1 MIERSGSKNVGLII
15 PGTNNDRILKI
26 APGDNIP
33 SAGLKYK
40 EQIEMALI
48 GNTVKPK
55 KLVVAFSGVDHA
67 EIDDALNALADENVS
82 YAAVSTQ
89 TETVASKV
97 VSWVKEQR
105 EIGKNIKAVL
115 PENTAD
121 NEAVINFSTESVSIV
136 DKSYT
141 AEQFCAR
148 MAGLFA
154 GTPITESATYAVL
167 PEATDCTRMSKK
179 EMDSAI
185 DAGKLILFYE
195 DGEVRVARAV
205 NSFTTKT
212 DEKGDQYK
220 KIKLVDI
227 MDTIKSD
234 LRSTIRNEWI
244 GKKVNTYDN
253 KCLLISAIQGY
264 MDDLVLQNVL
274 ESATVEIDING
285 NKQYLE
291 QNGVDATDM
300 SSDDIKKANTG
311 DKVYL
316 VANIKMND
324 AIEDV
329 TLEISI

>member
-82 YAAVSTQ
+82 YAAVSAQ
-89 TETVASKV
+89 TDTVASKV

-179 EMDSAI
+179 
-185 DAGKLILFYE
+185 
-195 DGEVRVARAV
+195 R
-205 NSFTTKT
+205 
-212 DEKGDQYK
+212 
-220 KIKLVDI
+220 
-227 MDTIKSD
+227 
-234 LRSTIRNEWI
+234 WI
-244 GKKVNTYDN
+244 QQLMQEN
-253 KCLLISAIQGY
+253 
-264 MDDLVLQNVL
+264 
-274 ESATVEIDING
+274 
-285 NKQYLE
+285 
-291 QNGVDATDM
+291 
-300 SSDDIKKANTG
+300 
-311 DKVYL
+311 
-316 VANIKMND
+316 
-324 AIEDV
+324 
-329 TLEISI
+329 

>member
-1 MIERSGSKNVGLII
+1 MLNGGL
-15 PGTNNDRILKI
+15 
-26 APGDNIP
+26 
-33 SAGLKYK
+33 
-40 EQIEMALI
+40 
-48 GNTVKPK
+48 
-55 KLVVAFSGVDHA
+55 
-67 EIDDALNALADENVS
+67 
-82 YAAVSTQ
+82 
-89 TETVASKV
+89 
-97 VSWVKEQR
+97 
-105 EIGKNIKAVL
+105 
-115 PENTAD
+115 
-121 NEAVINFSTESVSIV
+121 
-136 DKSYT
+136 
-141 AEQFCAR
+141 
-148 MAGLFA
+148 
-154 GTPITESATYAVL
+154 
-167 PEATDCTRMSKK
+167 
-179 EMDSAI
+179 
-185 DAGKLILFYE
+185 AGKLILFYE

-244 GKKVNTYDN
+244 GKKANTYDN

>member
-115 PENTAD
+115 SDLYERLGYKKTA
-121 NEAVINFSTESVSIV
+121 
-136 DKSYT
+136 K
-141 AEQFCAR
+141 
-148 MAGLFA
+148 
-154 GTPITESATYAVL
+154 
-167 PEATDCTRMSKK
+167 ATDLELYYIMKP
-179 EMDSAI
+179 
-185 DAGKLILFYE
+185 IL
-195 DGEVRVARAV
+195 
-205 NSFTTKT
+205 TP
-212 DEKGDQYK
+212 EKQNGFE
-220 KIKLVDI
+220 L
-227 MDTIKSD
+227 
-234 LRSTIRNEWI
+234 I
-244 GKKVNTYDN
+244 GKR
-253 KCLLISAIQGY
+253 
-264 MDDLVLQNVL
+264 
-274 ESATVEIDING
+274 
-285 NKQYLE
+285 
-291 QNGVDATDM
+291 
-300 SSDDIKKANTG
+300 
-311 DKVYL
+311 
-316 VANIKMND
+316 
-324 AIEDV
+324 
-329 TLEISI
+329 

>member
-55 KLVVAFSGVDHA
+55 KLVVAFSGADHA

-115 PENTAD
+115 PENAAD

-154 GTPITESATYAVL
+154 GTPITESATYGVL

-234 LRSTIRNEWI
+234 LRSTIRNE
-244 GKKVNTYDN
+244 
-253 KCLLISAIQGY
+253 
-264 MDDLVLQNVL
+264 
-274 ESATVEIDING
+274 
-285 NKQYLE
+285 
-291 QNGVDATDM
+291 
-300 SSDDIKKANTG
+300 
-311 DKVYL
+311 
-316 VANIKMND
+316 
-324 AIEDV
+324 
-329 TLEISI
+329 